1 MSLQTKIVAALVS
14 VIVLMAGALAVYQA
28 GYLKGDGD
36 RAAIDQAA
44 INKQKAKASA
54 ELAAETAKVL
64 ARERELA
71 DLRAQQEKVDASN
84 QQTVA
89 DLEGRLR
96 ALAGA
101 AGRLRDPHAARCG
114 PGGGGAQ
121 GTPPAGAPGRPAD
134 GAAAGGLLSAELDR
148 LLRDRMR
155 QADQINLAYI
165 SCRADLM
172 RRAQPPP

>member
-1 MSLQTKIVAALVS
+1 MSIQIKIISALVA
-14 VIVLMAGALAVYQA
+14 VIGLMAAGLGIYHA
-28 GYLKGDGD
+28 GYVKGDGYRTAVD
-36 RAAIDQAA
+36 LAA
-44 INKQKAKASA
+44 INKQKAEASA
-54 ELAAETAKVL
+54 TLAAETAKVL
-64 ARERELA
+64 ARERELE
-71 DLRAQQEKVDASN
+71 DLRAQQEKNDASN

-89 DLEGRLR
+89 SLEGRLR

-101 AGRLRDPHAARCG
+101 AGRLRDPHAAGCR
-114 PGGGGAQ
+114 PSSSGAQ

-148 LLRDRMR
+148 LLRDRMSK
-155 QADQINLAYI
+155 ADKINLAYI